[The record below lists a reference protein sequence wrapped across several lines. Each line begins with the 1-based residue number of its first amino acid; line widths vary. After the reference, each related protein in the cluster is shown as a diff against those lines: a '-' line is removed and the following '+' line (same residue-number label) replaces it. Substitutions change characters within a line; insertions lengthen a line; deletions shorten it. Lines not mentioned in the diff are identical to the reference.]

1 MYLAIVIL
9 LMGVLPVGSILV
21 EHFGGDPAGADWW
34 GLIGKWFV
42 FWSVGVRLATAGL
55 RQIVQPAFTAK
66 EIFEI
71 EDDRAQ
77 IVVQELGFANLAIGL
92 IAILTIVA
100 PQWTPAAALVGAAFY
115 GLAAARHVVCCGGNR
130 NEMIANVSDIFI
142 VAVLAAYLVAISLQ
156 PD

>member
-77 IVVQELGFANLAIGL
+77 IVVQELGFANLAIGVL
-92 IAILTIVA
+92 AVLTQA
-100 PQWTPAAALVGAAFY
+100 WPEWTVAAALVGALFY
-115 GLAAARHVVCCGGNR
+115 GLAGARHVLKGGQNR
-130 NEMIANVSDIFI
+130 NEMIATVSDIFI
-142 VAVLAAYLVAISLQ
+142 FIVLAAYLIAVSLQ